1 MFHLQF
7 IGEVQMSKYTAQQI
21 YALGQFIHANQRDFP
36 DCHIGNQLRHLEYNA
51 QRNLADASED
61 FFRKYLHTTVEKAMD
76 RAAAV
81 MNRKANPPQPASVQ
95 DNGAV
100 AVRIIDLSEGSKP
113 APANPRAAVF
123 VDCAICRKEIAVPES
138 KSHEP
143 AFCSTAC
150 VQKAQAKQTDAESEL
165 EKFMTFVGNSYYDC
179 ERNTEAMTQYLRSHS
194 KSITSDNLLDAYLAL
209 RNSGQ
214 LLMPLSVQ
222 EMDALTSAQF
232 AAREKI
238 DPEMGGAIAAM
249 NAATKTPETQH
260 WSSNKQRFGQSFE
273 RTGVSSRV
281 GS

>member
-1 MFHLQF
+1 MRHHTSSLTTDQLFDLAKQVLNNQDQRHVAHLMKSPEYFRQDIIDF
-7 IGEVQMSKYTAQQI
+7 ISSRHGGTSPDDIVSNMQQ
-21 YALGQFIHANQRDFP
+21 
-36 DCHIGNQLRHLEYNA
+36 
-51 QRNLADASED
+51 
-61 FFRKYLHTTVEKAMD
+61 
-76 RAAAV
+76 AAA
-81 MNRKANPPQPASVQ
+81 RKREAAQKQSQ
-95 DNGAV
+95 DNGGV
-100 AVRIIDLSEGSKP
+100 AVRIIDLSEASKP

-150 VQKAQAKQTDAESEL
+150 FQKAQAKQTDAVGEL
-165 EKFMTFVGNSYYDC
+165 EKFMAFVGNSYYDC
-179 ERNTEAMTQYLRSHS
+179 EPNTEAMTQYLRNHS
-194 KSITSDNLLDAYLAL
+194 KPITSDNLLDAYLAL

-214 LLMPLSVQ
+214 LLMPLSVE

-260 WSSNKQRFGQSFE
+260 WSSNKQSFGQSFE

-281 GS
+281 GR